1 MDYLKNT
8 NEQSGFT
15 AEHGYT
21 FQKRVL
27 LMSMHA
33 DLKVRKKAAEMIP
46 RNHTVAADLKHKN
59 KCYTQRITKR
69 DTLVIRIF
77 TSRPNSQHYAYSM
90 VINHPYTLVQCP
102 RITSFFLKKGFP
114 LISRLIASYVG
125 ASDIGHSIYI
135 GS

>member
-1 MDYLKNT
+1 M

-21 FQKRVL
+21 FQKRVI
-27 LMSMHA
+27 LMSIHA
-33 DLKVRKKAAEMIP
+33 DLKVRKKAAEMTP
-46 RNHTVAADLKHKN
+46 RNHTVAANLKHKN

-69 DTLVIRIF
+69 DTLVIIIF
-77 TSRPNSQHYAYSM
+77 TSPNSQNYAYSM
-90 VINHPYTLVQCP
+90 VINHPYILVQCP
-102 RITSFFLKKGFP
+102 RISNFFLKKGFP

-135 GS
+135 GN